1 MRKNRCHMPRKS
13 KIGNEKIG
21 YIFIAPYYLFFVI
34 MLLFPIINIIIDS
47 FTNYDLYEK
56 KDFIGLQNYV
66 HLFQDELFLQALK
79 NTLVYSVLYIVPSMV
94 LGLLLALL
102 LSKENRGFKFFRAA
116 FYIPYVISMVC
127 AATIWLWIFDP
138 VNGVLNQI
146 LKILGIPASTWLKD
160 PALAMGCVVV
170 VSVWKTLGYCMLIN
184 LSGIKGIPSYL
195 YEAARL
201 DGASSFQRFRYITI
215 PMLQPTTFF
224 LFITF
229 CISSFNV
236 FEQVNVL
243 TAGGP
248 LDSTTTVVHQIYTR
262 GFTQFKMGY
271 ASAMSVVLLVII
283 SIITI
288 VNFKYGNQGKDIDIG

>member
-1 MRKNRCHMPRKS
+1 MPRKKS

-21 YIFIAPYYLFFVI
+21 YLFIAPYYIFFVI
-34 MLLFPIINIIIDS
+34 MLLLPIGNIIFNS
-47 FTNYDLYEK
+47 FTNSDLYEK
-56 KDFIGLQNYV
+56 RDFVGLQNYIN
-66 HLFQDELFLQALK
+66 LFQDELFLQALK
-79 NTLVYSVLYIVPSMV
+79 NTLVYSALYIVPSMV

-102 LSKENRGFKFFRAA
+102 LSGEKKGFKFFRAA

-127 AATIWLWIFDP
+127 ASTIWLWIFDP
-138 VNGVLNQI
+138 ANGVLNQL
-146 LKILGIPASTWLKD
+146 LKALGLETSTWLKD
-160 PALAMGCVVV
+160 PKLAMGCVVV
-170 VSVWKTLGYCMLIN
+170 VSVWKSLGYCMLIN
-184 LSGIKGIPSYL
+184 LSGIKGIPGYL

-201 DGASSFQRFRYITI
+201 DGANAFQRFRYITL

-224 LFITF
+224 LFITS

-248 LDSTTTVVHQIYTR
+248 LNSTTTVVHQIYTR

-271 ASAMSVVLLVII
+271 ASAMSVILLAII
-283 SIITI
+283 CIITL
-288 VNFKYGNQGKDIDIG
+288 VNFRYGNQGKDIDIG

>member
-1 MRKNRCHMPRKS
+1 MTRRKNE
-13 KIGNEKIG
+13 IGNEKIG
-21 YIFIAPYYLFFVI
+21 YLFITPYYLFFI
-34 MLLFPIINIIIDS
+34 FMLLLPIVNIVIDS

-56 KDFIGLQNYV
+56 KDFIGLQNYIN
-66 HLFQDELFLQALK
+66 LFQDELFLQALK
-79 NTLVYSVLYIVPSMV
+79 NTFVYSLLYIVPSMV

-102 LSKENRGFKFFRAA
+102 LSKESRGFKFFRAA

-127 AATIWLWIFDP
+127 ASTIWLWIFDP
-138 VNGVLNQI
+138 ANGVLNQMFKAMG
-146 LKILGIPASTWLKD
+146 LSASTWLKD
-160 PALAMGCVVV
+160 PKLAMGCVVV

-184 LSGIKGIPSYL
+184 LSGIKGIPGYL
-195 YEAARL
+195 YEAAKL
-201 DGASSFQRFRYITI
+201 DGANGFQRLRYITL

-224 LFITF
+224 LFITS

-248 LDSTTTVVHQIYTR
+248 LNTTTTVVHQIYTR

-271 ASAMSVVLLVII
+271 ASAMSVILLL
-283 SIITI
+283 IITVI
-288 VNFKYGNQGKDIDIG
+288 TLINFRYGNQGKDVDIG